1 VIKELPRVLRGRALG
16 EVPAL
21 IERALL
27 RAGVAAERISAE
39 PDEETAAR
47 KLLDAARPGD
57 VIVLPVHTRE
67 VRERLHAIL
76 DPLHQ

>member
-1 VIKELPRVLRGRALG
+1 MIKE
-16 EVPAL
+16 
-21 IERALL
+21 ALL
-27 RAGVAAERISAE
+27 GAGVAAERIRAE

-47 KLLDAARPGD
+47 TLLDDAKPGD

-76 DPLHQ
+76 DPPRR